1 MCGYFHRSGPIQN
14 ADVCTEFTSG
24 YVMTLQA
31 FFLIGEVTLTTVAN
45 FEVKYT
51 QHLDTEGK
59 LTSKDVPAIATD
71 FETLKKLYRDMAL
84 VRQMDSKAYAL
95 QRTGKLGTYPAA
107 TGQEAI
113 GVGFG
118 SAMNADDVL
127 VPYYRGQASM
137 VQHGVRMEEV
147 FLYWGGDER
156 GSDFQ
161 NEMAKQDFP
170 MAVPIATQ
178 SLHATGV
185 AKAMKIRGEKRCV
198 FTEIGEGGTSQGDF
212 YEALNVAGIWNLGVV
227 FIINNNQWAISVPSE
242 IQTACETYAQKGIA
256 AGIESVQVDGNDII
270 AVREASEKAAEK
282 ARNGGGPTVI
292 ECISLR
298 LCDHTTADD
307 ATRYRPD
314 GELEEGWT
322 KEPMVRLRKYLE
334 ANNQWSEED
343 EKSMQEA
350 IAAEVQQ
357 SVDNY
362 INLPTDKP
370 EAMFD
375 YLYAELPERTI
386 AQRELAIA
394 RGAK

>member
-1 MCGYFHRSGPIQN
+1 M
-14 ADVCTEFTSG
+14 
-24 YVMTLQA
+24 
-31 FFLIGEVTLTTVAN
+31 TTVAK
-45 FEVKYT
+45 FEIKYLQYMDESGT
-51 QHLDTEGK
+51 FV
-59 LTSKDVPAIATD
+59 SKEAPPAFAQDLEI
-71 FETLKKLYRDMAL
+71 LKQLYRDMSL
-84 VRQMDSKAYAL
+84 IRIFDQKAYAL
-95 QRTGKLGTYPAA
+95 QRTGKMGTYPAA

-118 SAMNADDVL
+118 SVMTKDDVL

-137 VQHGVRMEEV
+137 IQHGVRMEEV
-147 FLYWGGDER
+147 LLYWGGDER
-156 GSDFQ
+156 GCDYQ
-161 NEMAKQDFP
+161 NAKQDFP
-170 MAVPIATQ
+170 IAVPIATQ
-178 SLHATGV
+178 SLHAAGV
-185 AKAMKIRGEKRCV
+185 AKAIQMRDEKRCV

-212 YEALNVAGIWNLGVV
+212 YEAINVAGIWNLGIV

-242 IQTACETYAQKGIA
+242 IQTKCETYAQKAIA
-256 AGIESVQVDGNDII
+256 AGIECIQVDGNDVV

-314 GELEEGWT
+314 GELDEGWK
-322 KEPMVRLRKYLE
+322 KEPILRLRKYLQSKK
-334 ANNQWSEED
+334 AWSDQD
-343 EKSMQEA
+343 EKALQEI
-350 IAAEVQQ
+350 IAEKVQTA
-357 SVDNY
+357 VDNY
-362 INLPTDKP
+362 LNTPVDNP

-375 YLYAELPERTI
+375 NLYAELPERTL

>member
-1 MCGYFHRSGPIQN
+1 M
-14 ADVCTEFTSG
+14 
-24 YVMTLQA
+24 
-31 FFLIGEVTLTTVAN
+31 TTVAR
-45 FEVKYT
+45 FEVKYK
-51 QHLDTEGK
+51 QYLDEDGK
-59 LTSKDVPAIATD
+59 LTTKKAPAIAKD

-84 VRQMDSKAYAL
+84 IRQMDTKAYAL
-95 QRTGKLGTYPAA
+95 QRTGKMGTYPAA

-118 SAMNADDVL
+118 SAMADDDVL

-137 VQHGVRMEEV
+137 VQHGARMEEV

-161 NEMAKQDFP
+161 SERARQDFP
-170 MAVPIATQ
+170 IAVPIATQ

-185 AKAMKIRGEKRCV
+185 GKAIKLRGEKRAV

-212 YEALNVAGIWNLGVV
+212 YEALNVAGIWNLPVV

-242 IQTACETYAQKGIA
+242 IQTACETYAQKAIA
-256 AGIESVQVDGNDII
+256 AGIDCIQVDGNDIL
-270 AVREASEKAAEK
+270 AVYEASVEAAEK

-307 ATRYRPD
+307 ASRYRPD
-314 GELEEGWT
+314 GELDEGWK
-322 KEPMVRLRKYLE
+322 KEPIARLRSYLE
-334 ANNQWSEED
+334 ANKQWSQEQED
-343 EKSMQEA
+343 AMQKE
-350 IAAEVQQ
+350 IVAEVQQ
-357 SVDNY
+357 GVDNY
-362 INLPTDKP
+362 LNTPVDKP

-375 YLYAELPERTI
+375 YLYDELPERTL

>member
-1 MCGYFHRSGPIQN
+1 MDEKGTFISN
-14 ADVCTEFTSG
+14 
-24 YVMTLQA
+24 
-31 FFLIGEVTLTTVAN
+31 
-45 FEVKYT
+45 
-51 QHLDTEGK
+51 
-59 LTSKDVPAIATD
+59 DVPPAFARDLNNLIS
-71 FETLKKLYRDMAL
+71 LYRDMNRIRL
-84 VRQMDSKAYAL
+84 LDQKAYAL
-95 QRTGKLGTYPAA
+95 QRTGKMGTYPAA

-118 SAMNADDVL
+118 SAMTKDDVL

-137 VQHGVRMEEV
+137 VQHGVLMEEV
-147 FLYWGGDER
+147 LQYWGGYETGCDYKV
-156 GSDFQ
+156 
-161 NEMAKQDFP
+161 AKEDFP
-170 MAVPIATQ
+170 IAVPIATQ

-185 AKAMKIRGEKRCV
+185 AKAMQMRGQKRCV

-242 IQTACETYAQKGIA
+242 IQTNCETYAQKAIA
-256 AGIESVQVDGNDII
+256 AGIDSIQVDGNDVI
-270 AVREASEKAAEK
+270 AVKAASDKAAEK

-307 ATRYRPD
+307 ATRYRPE
-314 GELEEGWT
+314 GELDEGWE
-322 KEPMVRLRKYLE
+322 KEPILRLRKYLE
-334 ANNQWSEED
+334 SKNVWGKSEE
-343 EKSMQEA
+343 ESMLEELA
-350 IAAEVQQ
+350 IEVQT

-362 INLPTDKP
+362 LNTPVDPP

-375 YLYAELPERTI
+375 YLYQELPERTKL
-386 AQRELAIA
+386 QREIAIE

>member
-1 MCGYFHRSGPIQN
+1 M
-14 ADVCTEFTSG
+14 A
-24 YVMTLQA
+24 
-31 FFLIGEVTLTTVAN
+31 TVAN
-45 FEVKYT
+45 FEIKFTRY
-51 QHLDTEGK
+51 LDENGE
-59 LTSKDVPAIATD
+59 LTSTDVPAIAKD
-71 FETLKKLYRDMAL
+71 FDTLKKLYRSMAA

-137 VQHGVRMEEV
+137 VQHGARMEEV

-161 NEMAKQDFP
+161 NSMAKQDFP
-170 MAVPIATQ
+170 IAVPIATQ
-178 SLHATGV
+178 SLHAAGV
-185 AKAMKIRGEKRCV
+185 AKAMKLRGEKRCV

-256 AGIESVQVDGNDII
+256 AGIESLQVDGNDIL
-270 AVREASEKAAEK
+270 AVYEASVKAAEK

-314 GELEEGWT
+314 GELEAGWE
-322 KEPMVRLRKYLE
+322 KEPIIRLRKYLE
-334 ANNQWSEED
+334 ANQQWSDSDEEA
-343 EKSMQEA
+343 MQQS
-350 IAAEVQQ
+350 IAEEVQQ

-362 INLPTDKP
+362 LNLPADKP

-375 YLYAELPERTI
+375 YLYAELPERTL

>member
-1 MCGYFHRSGPIQN
+1 MNVLNGCKR
-14 ADVCTEFTSG
+14 FTNE
-24 YVMTLQA
+24 
-31 FFLIGEVTLTTVAN
+31 GEAVLTTIAR
-45 FEVKYT
+45 FEVKYK
-51 QHLDTEGK
+51 QYLDEDGK
-59 LTSKDVPAIATD
+59 LTTKKAPAIAKE

-84 VRQMDSKAYAL
+84 IRQMDTKAYAL
-95 QRTGKLGTYPAA
+95 QRTGKMGTYPAA

-118 SAMNADDVL
+118 SAMADDDVL
-127 VPYYRGQASM
+127 VPYYRGHASM
-137 VQHGVRMEEV
+137 VQHGARMEEV

-161 NEMAKQDFP
+161 NEKAKQDFP
-170 MAVPIATQ
+170 IAVPIATQ
-178 SLHATGV
+178 SLHAAGV
-185 AKAMKIRGEKRCV
+185 AKAMSMRNEKRCV

-212 YEALNVAGIWNLGVV
+212 YEALNVAGIWNLPVV
-227 FIINNNQWAISVPSE
+227 FVINNNQWAISVPSE
-242 IQTACETYAQKGIA
+242 IQTACETYAQKAIA
-256 AGIESVQVDGNDII
+256 AGIDCIQVDGNDIL
-270 AVREASEKAAEK
+270 AVYEASVEAAEK

-314 GELEEGWT
+314 GELDEGWK
-322 KEPMVRLRKYLE
+322 KEPIIRLRKYLE
-334 ANNQWSEED
+334 ANKQWSEKQE
-343 EKSMQEA
+343 EAMQAE
-350 IAAEVQQ
+350 IVAEVQQ

-362 INLPTDKP
+362 LNTPVDKP

-375 YLYAELPERTI
+375 YLYAELPERTL